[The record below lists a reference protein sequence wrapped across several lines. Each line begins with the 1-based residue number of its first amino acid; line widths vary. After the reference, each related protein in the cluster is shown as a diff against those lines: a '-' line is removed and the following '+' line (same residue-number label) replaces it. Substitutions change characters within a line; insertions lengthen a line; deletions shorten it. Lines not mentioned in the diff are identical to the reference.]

1 MGSIN
6 RARIAGDLRMMRI
19 HIAVLLTMFMVPLSA
34 VADPEFFDEGPMAGN
49 GYPFSESVRVG
60 DILFISGQVG
70 VDENNDLVE
79 GGIAVETRQIM
90 SNIGGALERRG
101 LGFSDVVK
109 CTVFLADVAEWGEFN
124 TIYTSY
130 FEPPY
135 PARSALGANGLALG
149 ARLEVECIAAYP
161 NEQ

>member
-1 MGSIN
+1 
-6 RARIAGDLRMMRI
+6 MMRI
-19 HIAVLLTMFMVPLSA
+19 QIVVLLAIFVVPVVV
-34 VADPEFFDEGPMAGN
+34 VANPEFFDEGPMAGK

-60 DILFISGQVG
+60 NILFISGQVG
-70 VDENNDLVE
+70 VDENNELVE
-79 GGIAVETRQIM
+79 GGIVGETVQIM

-124 TIYTSY
+124 TIYTRY

-161 NEQ
+161 SE

>member
-1 MGSIN
+1 MI
-6 RARIAGDLRMMRI
+6 RI
-19 HIAVLLTMFMVPLSA
+19 HIVVLLAMFMVPVSA
-34 VADPEFFDEGPMAGN
+34 VGNPEFFDEGPMAGK

-60 DILFISGQVG
+60 NILYISGQVG
-70 VDENNDLVE
+70 VDEKNELVE
-79 GGIAVETRQIM
+79 GGIVGETRQIM

-101 LGFSDVVK
+101 LNFSDVVK
-109 CTVFLADVAEWGEFN
+109 CTVFLADVAEWGDFN

-161 NEQ
+161 SK

>member
-1 MGSIN
+1 
-6 RARIAGDLRMMRI
+6 MRI
-19 HIAVLLTMFMVPLSA
+19 QVGVLFGL
-34 VADPEFFDEGPMAGN
+34 VAMSLGVVASPEFFDEGPMAGK

-70 VDENNDLVE
+70 VDENNELVE
-79 GGIAVETRQIM
+79 GGIVGETRQIM

-101 LGFSDVVK
+101 LDFSDVVK
-109 CTVFLADVAEWGEFN
+109 CTVFLTDVGEWGKFN

-149 ARLEVECIAAYP
+149 ARLEVECIAAFP
-161 NEQ
+161 GE

>member
-1 MGSIN
+1 
-6 RARIAGDLRMMRI
+6 
-19 HIAVLLTMFMVPLSA
+19 
-34 VADPEFFDEGPMAGN
+34 MAAK

-70 VDENNDLVE
+70 VDENNELVE
-79 GGIAVETRQIM
+79 GGIVGETRQIM
-90 SNIGGALERRG
+90 TNIAGALERRG

-124 TIYTSY
+124 AIYTSY

-161 NEQ
+161 GE

>member
-1 MGSIN
+1 MQITVL
-6 RARIAGDLRMMRI
+6 IALI
-19 HIAVLLTMFMVPLSA
+19 VAALTV
-34 VADPEFFDEGPMAGN
+34 VADPEFFDEGPMAGK

-60 DILFISGQVG
+60 NILFISGQVG
-70 VDENNDLVE
+70 VDENNELVG
-79 GGIAVETRQIM
+79 GGIAGETRQIM

-124 TIYTSY
+124 TVYTSY

-149 ARLEVECIAAYP
+149 ARLEVECLAAYP
-161 NEQ
+161 GE

>member
-6 RARIAGDLRMMRI
+6 RAGIAGDLKTMRI
-19 HIAVLLTMFMVPLSA
+19 HIAVLLTMFMAPLSA
-34 VADPEFFDEGPMAGN
+34 IPDPEFFDEGPMAGK

-60 DILFISGQVG
+60 NILFISGQVG
-70 VDENNDLVE
+70 VDENNELVE
-79 GGIAVETRQIM
+79 GGIVGETRQIM
-90 SNIGGALERRG
+90 TNIGGARERRG

-124 TIYTSY
+124 AIYTSY
-130 FEPPY
+130 FERPY

-161 NEQ
+161 SE

>member
-1 MGSIN
+1 MI
-6 RARIAGDLRMMRI
+6 RIYS
-19 HIAVLLTMFMVPLSA
+19 AVLLTMFMAALSA
-34 VADPEFFDEGPMAGN
+34 IADPEFFDEGPMSGK

-60 DILFISGQVG
+60 NILFISGQVG
-70 VDENNDLVE
+70 VDENNELVE
-79 GGIAVETRQIM
+79 GGIVGETRQIM
-90 SNIGGALERRG
+90 TNIGGALERRG

-135 PARSALGANGLALG
+135 PARSALGANGLTLG

-161 NEQ
+161 SE

>member
-1 MGSIN
+1 
-6 RARIAGDLRMMRI
+6 MMRI
-19 HIAVLLTMFMVPLSA
+19 NIVLLLAIFMVPVGA
-34 VADPEFFDEGPMAGN
+34 VADPEFFDEGPMAEK

-60 DILFISGQVG
+60 NILLISGQVG
-70 VDENNDLVE
+70 VDENNELIE
-79 GGIAVETRQIM
+79 GGIVGETRQIM

-124 TIYTSY
+124 TIYTTY

-161 NEQ
+161 SE

>member
-1 MGSIN
+1 
-6 RARIAGDLRMMRI
+6 MMRI
-19 HIAVLLTMFMVPLSA
+19 QISVLIALIVAAVSA
-34 VADPEFFDEGPMAGN
+34 DADPEFFDEGPMAGN

-60 DILFISGQVG
+60 NILFMSGQVG
-70 VDENNDLVE
+70 VDENNELVE
-79 GGIAVETRQIM
+79 GGIAGETRQIM

-124 TIYTSY
+124 TVYTSY

-149 ARLEVECIAAYP
+149 ARLEVECLAAYP
-161 NEQ
+161 GE

>member
-1 MGSIN
+1 
-6 RARIAGDLRMMRI
+6 MRI
-19 HIAVLLTMFMVPLSA
+19 HMAVLLSVVMAPFGA
-34 VADPEFFDEGPMAGN
+34 IADPEFFDEGPMAGR

-60 DILFISGQVG
+60 NILFISGQVG
-70 VDENNDLVE
+70 VDENNELVD
-79 GGIAVETRQIM
+79 GGIVGETRQIM
-90 SNIGGALERRG
+90 SNIDGTLERRG

-109 CTVFLADVAEWGEFN
+109 CTVFMADVAEWGEFN

-161 NEQ
+161 SEP

>member
-1 MGSIN
+1 M
-6 RARIAGDLRMMRI
+6 RRIQVG
-19 HIAVLLTMFMVPLSA
+19 VLFGLVALSLGA
-34 VADPEFFDEGPMAGN
+34 AANPEFFDEGPMAGK

-70 VDENNDLVE
+70 VDENNELVE
-79 GGIAVETRQIM
+79 GGIVDETRQIM

-101 LGFSDVVK
+101 LGFSDIVK
-109 CTVFLADVAEWGEFN
+109 CTVFLADVDEWGKFN

-149 ARLEVECIAAYP
+149 ARLEVECIAAYQG
-161 NEQ
+161 E

>member
-1 MGSIN
+1 
-6 RARIAGDLRMMRI
+6 MRI
-19 HIAVLLTMFMVPLSA
+19 QVGVLLGLVAMSLGA
-34 VADPEFFDEGPMAGN
+34 VANSEFFDEGPMAGK

-70 VDENNDLVE
+70 VDENNELVE
-79 GGIAVETRQIM
+79 GGIVGETRQIM

-109 CTVFLADVAEWGEFN
+109 CTVFLADVDEWGKFN

-161 NEQ
+161 GD

>member
-1 MGSIN
+1 
-6 RARIAGDLRMMRI
+6 MMRI
-19 HIAVLLTMFMVPLSA
+19 NIAVLLAMFITPMSG
-34 VADPEFFDEGPMAGN
+34 VADPEFFDEGPMAGK

-60 DILFISGQVG
+60 NILFISGQIG
-70 VDENNDLVE
+70 VNENNELVE
-79 GGIAVETRQIM
+79 GGIVGETRQIM

-101 LGFSDVVK
+101 LGLSDVVK

-135 PARSALGANGLALG
+135 PARSALGANGLALE
-149 ARLEVECIAAYP
+149 ARLEVECIAAYSSK
-161 NEQ
+161 

>member
-1 MGSIN
+1 
-6 RARIAGDLRMMRI
+6 MMRI
-19 HIAVLLTMFMVPLSA
+19 HIAVLLIMFMAALSA
-34 VADPEFFDEGPMAGN
+34 VAEPQFFDEGPMAGK

-60 DILFISGQVG
+60 NILFISGQVG
-70 VDENNDLVE
+70 VDVNNELVE
-79 GGIAVETRQIM
+79 GGIAGETRQIM

-124 TIYTSY
+124 TIYTTY

-161 NEQ
+161 SE

>member
-1 MGSIN
+1 
-6 RARIAGDLRMMRI
+6 MMRI
-19 HIAVLLTMFMVPLSA
+19 HIGVLLGMFMAPVSA
-34 VADPEFFDEGPMAGN
+34 VADLEFFDEGPMAGK

-70 VDENNDLVE
+70 VDENNELVE
-79 GGIAVETRQIM
+79 GGIVGETRQIM
-90 SNIGGALERRG
+90 TNIGGALERRG

-124 TIYTSY
+124 AIYTSY

-149 ARLEVECIAAYP
+149 ARLEVECIASYP
-161 NEQ
+161 GE

>member
-1 MGSIN
+1 MI
-6 RARIAGDLRMMRI
+6 RI
-19 HIAVLLTMFMVPLSA
+19 HIAVLLAIFMGSLSA
-34 VADPEFFDEGPMAGN
+34 VADPEFFDEGPMAGK
-49 GYPFSESVRVG
+49 GYPFSESVRIG

-70 VDENNDLVE
+70 VDENNKLVE
-79 GGIAVETRQIM
+79 GGIVGETRQIM

-109 CTVFLADVAEWGEFN
+109 CTVFLADVAEWGDFN

-130 FEPPY
+130 FQPPY

-161 NEQ
+161 SDEKVLYKRR

>member
-1 MGSIN
+1 MI
-6 RARIAGDLRMMRI
+6 RIQITVLIVLIVA
-19 HIAVLLTMFMVPLSA
+19 AVSV
-34 VADPEFFDEGPMAGN
+34 VADPEFFDEGPMAGK

-60 DILFISGQVG
+60 NILFISGQVG
-70 VDENNDLVE
+70 VDENNELVE
-79 GGIAVETRQIM
+79 GGIARETRQIM

-124 TIYTSY
+124 TVYTSY

-149 ARLEVECIAAYP
+149 ARLEVECLAAYP
-161 NEQ
+161 GE

>member
-1 MGSIN
+1 
-6 RARIAGDLRMMRI
+6 MMRT
-19 HIAVLLTMFMVPLSA
+19 HIAVLLAMFMVPVSG
-34 VADPEFFDEGPMAGN
+34 VADPEFFDEGPMSGK

-60 DILFISGQVG
+60 NILFISGQVG
-70 VDENNDLVE
+70 VDENNQLVE
-79 GGIAVETRQIM
+79 GGIVGETRQIM

-130 FEPPY
+130 FERPY

-161 NEQ
+161 TE

>member
-1 MGSIN
+1 MI
-6 RARIAGDLRMMRI
+6 RI
-19 HIAVLLTMFMVPLSA
+19 HVAVLLAIFMASLSA
-34 VADPEFFDEGPMAGN
+34 VADPEFFHEGPMAGK

-70 VDENNDLVE
+70 VDENNELVE
-79 GGIAVETRQIM
+79 GGIVGETRQIM

-101 LGFSDVVK
+101 LGYSDVVK
-109 CTVFLADVAEWGEFN
+109 CTVFLADVAQWGKFN
-124 TIYTSY
+124 AIYTSY
-130 FEPPY
+130 FESPY

-161 NEQ
+161 GE

>member
-1 MGSIN
+1 MKIQVG
-6 RARIAGDLRMMRI
+6 
-19 HIAVLLTMFMVPLSA
+19 VLLGLVAMSLGA
-34 VADPEFFDEGPMAGN
+34 VANPEFFVEGPMAGK

-70 VDENNDLVE
+70 VDENNELVE
-79 GGIAVETRQIM
+79 GGIVGETRQIM

-109 CTVFLADVAEWGEFN
+109 CTVFLADVDEWGKFN

-161 NEQ
+161 GD

>member
-1 MGSIN
+1 M
-6 RARIAGDLRMMRI
+6 ARELRMMRI
-19 HIAVLLTMFMVPLSA
+19 QMSVFLAMCITAASA
-34 VADPEFFDEGPMAGN
+34 TANPEFFDEGPMAGK

-60 DILFISGQVG
+60 KILFISGQVG
-70 VDENNDLVE
+70 VDDNNELVE
-79 GGIAVETRQIM
+79 GGIVGETHQTM

-101 LGFSDVVK
+101 LSFSDVVK

-161 NEQ
+161 SE

>member
-1 MGSIN
+1 M
-6 RARIAGDLRMMRI
+6 RRIQVGGLFGLVAMSLVAG
-19 HIAVLLTMFMVPLSA
+19 AN
-34 VADPEFFDEGPMAGN
+34 PEFFDEGPMAGK

-70 VDENNDLVE
+70 VDENNELVE
-79 GGIAVETRQIM
+79 GGIVGETRQIM

-109 CTVFLADVAEWGEFN
+109 CTVFLADVDEWGKFN

-161 NEQ
+161 GD

>member
-1 MGSIN
+1 MKL
-6 RARIAGDLRMMRI
+6 DMRI
-19 HIAVLLTMFMVPLSA
+19 YIRELTLAALCFGVFVSSVGA
-34 VADPEFFDEGPMAGN
+34 ETQFFDEGPMAGR

-70 VDENNDLVE
+70 VDEEDNLVP
-79 GGIAVETRQIM
+79 GGIGPESRQIM
-90 SNIGGALERRG
+90 SNMSGVLKRRG

-109 CTVFLADVAEWGEFN
+109 CTVFLADVDEWAVFN
-124 TIYTSY
+124 DIYKTY

-149 ARLEVECIAAYP
+149 ARLEVECIAAFP
-161 NEQ
+161 DEQEKLAP

>member
-1 MGSIN
+1 MQITVL
-6 RARIAGDLRMMRI
+6 IALI
-19 HIAVLLTMFMVPLSA
+19 VAALSV
-34 VADPEFFDEGPMAGN
+34 VADPEFFDEGPMAGK

-60 DILFISGQVG
+60 NILFISGQVG
-70 VDENNDLVE
+70 VDGNNELVE
-79 GGIAVETRQIM
+79 GGIAGETRQIM

-124 TIYTSY
+124 TVYTSY

-149 ARLEVECIAAYP
+149 ARLEVECLAAYP
-161 NEQ
+161 GE

>member
-1 MGSIN
+1 
-6 RARIAGDLRMMRI
+6 MMRI
-19 HIAVLLTMFMVPLSA
+19 HIAVLLAMFVGPVSA
-34 VADPEFFDEGPMAGN
+34 VADTEFFDEGPMAGK
-49 GYPFSESVRVG
+49 GYPFSESVRIG
-60 DILFISGQVG
+60 NILFISGQVG
-70 VDENNDLVE
+70 VDENNELVE
-79 GGIAVETRQIM
+79 GGIAGEARQTM

-135 PARSALGANGLALG
+135 PARSALGANGMALG

-161 NEQ
+161 SK

>member
-1 MGSIN
+1 
-6 RARIAGDLRMMRI
+6 MMRI
-19 HIAVLLTMFMVPLSA
+19 HIAVLLTMFMAPLSA
-34 VADPEFFDEGPMAGN
+34 SADPEFFDEGPMAGK

-70 VDENNDLVE
+70 VDENNELVE
-79 GGIAVETRQIM
+79 GGIVGETRQIM
-90 SNIGGALERRG
+90 RNIGGALERRG

-124 TIYTSY
+124 TIYMS
-130 FEPPY
+130 FFGPPY

-161 NEQ
+161 SE

>member
-1 MGSIN
+1 
-6 RARIAGDLRMMRI
+6 MRI
-19 HIAVLLTMFMVPLSA
+19 QVGVLLGLVAMSLGA
-34 VADPEFFDEGPMAGN
+34 VANPEFFDEGPMAGK

-70 VDENNDLVE
+70 VAENNELVE
-79 GGIAVETRQIM
+79 GGIVGETRQIM
-90 SNIGGALERRG
+90 TNIGGALERRG

-109 CTVFLADVAEWGEFN
+109 CTVFLADVDEWGTFN

-135 PARSALGANGLALG
+135 PARSTLGANGLALG

-161 NEQ
+161 GE

>member
-1 MGSIN
+1 
-6 RARIAGDLRMMRI
+6 MMRI
-19 HIAVLLTMFMVPLSA
+19 YIPVLLAFFTTPLDIN
-34 VADPEFFDEGPMAGN
+34 ADPSFFDEGPMVGK

-60 DILFISGQVG
+60 NILFISGQVG
-70 VDENNDLVE
+70 VDENDELVE
-79 GGIAVETRQIM
+79 GGIAAETRQIM
-90 SNIGGALERRG
+90 GNIEGVLERRG

-124 TIYTSY
+124 TIYTS
-130 FEPPY
+130 FFQPPY

-161 NEQ
+161 SE

>member
-1 MGSIN
+1 M
-6 RARIAGDLRMMRI
+6 RRIQVG
-19 HIAVLLTMFMVPLSA
+19 VLFGL
-34 VADPEFFDEGPMAGN
+34 VAMSLGTAANPEFFDEGPMAGK

-70 VDENNDLVE
+70 VDENNELVE
-79 GGIAVETRQIM
+79 GGIVGETRQIM

-109 CTVFLADVAEWGEFN
+109 CTVFLADVDEWGKFN

-161 NEQ
+161 GD

>member
-1 MGSIN
+1 MGSMN
-6 RARIAGDLRMMRI
+6 RARIAGDLKTMRI
-19 HIAVLLTMFMVPLSA
+19 HIAVLLTMFLAPLSA
-34 VADPEFFDEGPMAGN
+34 VGDPEFFDEGPMAGK

-60 DILFISGQVG
+60 NILFISGQVG
-70 VDENNDLVE
+70 VDENNELVE
-79 GGIAVETRQIM
+79 GGIAGETRQIM
-90 SNIGGALERRG
+90 SIIGGALERRG

-109 CTVFLADVAEWGEFN
+109 CTVFLADVSEWGEFN

-161 NEQ
+161 SE

>member
-1 MGSIN
+1 MRRIQVGVLFCLVAMSL
-6 RARIAGDLRMMRI
+6 RAA
-19 HIAVLLTMFMVPLSA
+19 AN
-34 VADPEFFDEGPMAGN
+34 PEFFDEGPMAGK

-70 VDENNDLVE
+70 VDENNELVE
-79 GGIAVETRQIM
+79 GGIVGETRQIM

-109 CTVFLADVAEWGEFN
+109 CTVFLADVDEWGKFN

-161 NEQ
+161 GD